1 MRARAI
7 MEMIGAGATEQMV
20 QDYLG
25 LGTLRTRQFFEVK
38 NTLQGCPA
46 DLVNYQI
53 KAIPEKQM
61 A

>member
-7 MEMIGAGATEQMV
+7 LEMIGAGATEQTV

-53 KAIPEKQM
+53 KSIYEKQM